1 MRRAL
6 EDPSSVLW
14 VDFETTDRREGEL
27 LASLFRFHPL
37 AIDDCYN
44 AHVDPAKIDDYGT
57 YLFLVIQGVRYFAQG
72 ARLETTELDLFLG
85 PNYVVSFHQFP
96 FPGVAAL
103 AQRVEQSAITLER
116 GADFLAHT
124 LIDVLV
130 DEFLPVVQALDDT
143 VETLEEQ
150 VLAQPQ
156 PAVLQSIMLVRRNA
170 QRLRR
175 AALPQRDVVNRL
187 ARGEFPSLVRD
198 DMRIY
203 FRDIYDHIIRV
214 EQMVEDLRD
223 LAEGALNTYLSAVNN
238 RLNEV
243 MKALSLAAVVF
254 LPMSLLAGI
263 WGMNFEHMPE
273 LGWSWAYFAA
283 LGTIGLTGVASWAVF
298 RLRGW
303 I

>member
-1 MRRAL
+1 
-6 EDPSSVLW
+6 VF
-14 VDFETTDRREGEL
+14 V
-27 LASLFRFHPL
+27 
-37 AIDDCYN
+37 
-44 AHVDPAKIDDYGT
+44 V
-57 YLFLVIQGVRYFAQG
+57 VQGVRYFEQG
-72 ARLETTELDLFLG
+72 ARLETTELNLFLG

-96 FPGVAAL
+96 FTGISAL
-103 AQRVEQSAITLER
+103 AKRVEQSTVTLER
-116 GADFLAHT
+116 GADFLAHS
-124 LIDVLV
+124 LVDVLV
-130 DEFLPVVQALDDT
+130 DEFLPVVEALDDT

-150 VLAQPQ
+150 VLARPDQ
-156 PAVLQSIMLVRRNA
+156 AVLESIMLVRRNA

-175 AALPQRDVVNRL
+175 AALPQRDVVNRF
-187 ARGEFPSLVRD
+187 ARGEFPALVRD

-203 FRDIYDHIIRV
+203 FRDIYDHIVRI

-243 MKALSLAAVVF
+243 MKALSLAAVIF

-263 WGMNFEHMPE
+263 WGMNFENMPE
-273 LGWSWAYFAA
+273 LGWSWGYFAA